1 MNIIDEVNKI
11 KTNNSNL
18 KEYQSKPIMT
28 KYELNS
34 IISLRTTHLANMA
47 IPFVELPNN
56 FKIENNMDLRK
67 IVLMELKQ
75 GVLPYLV
82 KRVLPNKKIEYFKI
96 KDMDLTAIR
105 TLLRD

>member
-1 MNIIDEVNKI
+1 
-11 KTNNSNL
+11 
-18 KEYQSKPIMT
+18 
-28 KYELNS
+28 
-34 IISLRTTHLANMA
+34 
-47 IPFVELPNN
+47 
-56 FKIENNMDLRK
+56 MDLRK

>member
-1 MNIIDEVNKI
+1 MNIVDEVNKI
-11 KTNNSNL
+11 SNSYNA
-18 KEYQSKPIMT
+18 KEYESKPIMT

-34 IISLRTTHLANMA
+34 IIALRTTHLANMA
-47 IPFVELPNN
+47 TPFVDIPNN

-67 IVLMELKQ
+67 IVLMELKE

-96 KDMDLTAIR
+96 KDMDLTAVR